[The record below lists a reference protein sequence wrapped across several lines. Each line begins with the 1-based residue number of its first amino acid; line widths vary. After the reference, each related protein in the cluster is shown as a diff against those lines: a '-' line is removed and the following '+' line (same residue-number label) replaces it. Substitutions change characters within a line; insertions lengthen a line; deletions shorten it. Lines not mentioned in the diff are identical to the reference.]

1 MAEAGKEKKDKDTAH
16 HTSPILGLRLGG
28 IFLDGNQV
36 GTAQPMYQ
44 SGVRISLPCLKAC
57 PKESPIIGEFIRKSQ
72 KHLECIKS

>member
-44 SGVRISLPCLKAC
+44 SGVRISLSCLTTYPEK
-57 PKESPIIGEFIRKSQ
+57 SPIV
-72 KHLECIKS
+72 